1 MSVRLGLNTEP
12 IRAHRLFDFVNRA
25 WLTDRQKQMDNGGI
39 SGHDSAM
46 QITVKQ
52 IKVSQAKPGG
62 DLVVTHE
69 SKAGAVRINVPAMQL
84 HRWLLR
90 AIRAEMFK

>member
-1 MSVRLGLNTEP
+1 
-12 IRAHRLFDFVNRA
+12 
-25 WLTDRQKQMDNGGI
+25 MDYSNI
-39 SGHDSAM
+39 SWQDCGM
-46 QITVKQ
+46 EITVKQ
-52 IKVSQAKPGG
+52 IKVTQAKPGG

-90 AIRAEMFK
+90 AIRSEMFK

>member
-1 MSVRLGLNTEP
+1 ME
-12 IRAHRLFDFVNRA
+12 
-25 WLTDRQKQMDNGGI
+25 
-39 SGHDSAM
+39 
-46 QITVKQ
+46 ITVKQ
-52 IKVSQAKPGG
+52 IKVTQAKPGG

-90 AIRAEMFK
+90 AIRSEMFK